1 MKIPLRLY
9 LMHLQNLQTVTVT
22 NVNLVKLQLTGGK
35 ISKILWMISF
45 SDQMFTSVALQF
57 QLMRRSKRKR
67 EEEEVVLTSME
78 IARHVSPDRLLRRL
92 RLILRLEHSISK
104 KVKSGSTL

>member
-9 LMHLQNLQTVTVT
+9 LMHLQNLQTVTAT

-67 EEEEVVLTSME
+67 EEVVLTSME
-78 IARHVSPDRLLRRL
+78 IARQDFPDRHLRKL
-92 RLILRLEHSISK
+92 RLILRLELSISK
-104 KVKSGSTL
+104 RVKGGSIL